1 MFVTLT
7 LKFFQFLH
15 LSANLKHFFLLSN
28 CLLHVTWHIWPQG
41 AILGEVLIGYRCQ
54 AFNNHELFIDKSKK
68 VERI

>member
-7 LKFFQFLH
+7 FLKFFQFPH
-15 LSANLKHFFLLSN
+15 VSANLKLFFP
-28 CLLHVTWHIWPQG
+28 LHVTCHIHVWPQG